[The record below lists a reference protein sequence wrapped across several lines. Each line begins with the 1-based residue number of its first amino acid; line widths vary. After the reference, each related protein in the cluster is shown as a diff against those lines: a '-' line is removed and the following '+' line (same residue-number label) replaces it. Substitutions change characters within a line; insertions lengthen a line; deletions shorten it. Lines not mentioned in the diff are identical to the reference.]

1 MFVENSSVAA
11 VVVRGH
17 RHHIDRLGKGCRV
30 LQRPENSPQF
40 AESDRESGFSFIIV
54 SERGSG

>member
-1 MFVENSSVAA
+1 MNVRAA